1 MVEAQLHTF
10 DDSQGN
16 RYKIEILDR
25 NSIHLAVFIMVDHCL
40 LWGELPPSY
49 YLIKRYYMVIT

>member
-25 NSIHLAVFIMVDHCL
+25 NSIHLAVFIMVMSTLGRITPFL
-40 LWGELPPSY
+40 LSH
-49 YLIKRYYMVIT
+49 KSVIT